1 MTAEEQDLRSVRAG
15 TVKRRV
21 AISLNA
27 AVSLLL
33 AVVLVG
39 MVNYLSYRHY
49 ARWDWSRAKY
59 YGLSD
64 KTLSLLGSLTN
75 PVQFVVFFN
84 ADQEVYEDV
93 DNLLKEYEYASPMI
107 HVERVDPDR
116 DLARTEELM
125 RRFKVEEPNVT
136 VVESGGRSMYVTAKD
151 IMQYD
156 YSMLPMGQS
165 PEKVA
170 FKGEQ
175 AFSSAIQNVT
185 QAKRPVVYFL
195 QGHGERDVESFNR
208 SAGYSTIAEEL
219 RRDNLD
225 VRKLLLGEQQDVPA
239 DADALVIA
247 GPTKR
252 LAETELAIIS
262 RYLDQKGRLMV
273 LVDPMTKTGLEGLLG
288 DWGVLLADDVVVDAT
303 RTLTGRELFITKY
316 DPHPITAPL
325 KDITAVLYL
334 PRSVEPA
341 ALPEEGGGTAD
352 KPHAMA
358 LASCT
363 DLGWAETDLEENPM
377 NYDADRDR
385 PGPVS
390 VAVAVEKGPV
400 PGINVQI
407 KPTRLVVFGDSDF
420 VANGALTGGNADF
433 FMSALNW
440 LLEREELMAI
450 APKPVE
456 QNRLIISGDELKGL
470 FWIIVMV
477 MPVIVAGLGGIV
489 WLKRRS

>member
-1 MTAEEQDLRSVRAG
+1 MTGPDRDNLG
-15 TVKRRV
+15 GHTKRRV

-27 AVSLLL
+27 ALSLLL
-33 AVVLVG
+33 AAVLAV

-64 KTLSLLGSLTN
+64 KTLGLLGSLTN
-75 PVQFVVFFN
+75 PVQVVVFFN

-93 DNLLKEYEYASPMI
+93 DNLLKEYEYASKMI
-107 HVERVDPDR
+107 RVERVDPDR

-125 RRFKVEEPNVT
+125 RRFKVEEPNVA
-136 VVESGGRSMYVTAKD
+136 VFESGGRSKYVTARD
-151 IMQYD
+151 IMDYD
-156 YSMLPMGQS
+156 YSLLPLGQP

-175 AFSSAIQNVT
+175 AFSSAIQSVT
-185 QAKRPVVYFL
+185 QARRPRVYFL

-208 SAGYSTIAEEL
+208 SAGYSAIAEEL
-219 RRDNLD
+219 RRDNIEVL
-225 VRKLLLGEQQDVPA
+225 KLLLGEQQDVPA

-247 GPTKR
+247 GPTKQ
-252 LAETELAIIS
+252 LAESEAAIVS
-262 RYLDQKGRLMV
+262 RYLNQKGRVMV
-273 LVDPMTKTGLEGLLG
+273 LTDPMTRTGLEGLLG
-288 DWGVLLADDVVVDAT
+288 DWGVVLADDVVVDAT
-303 RTLTGRELFITKY
+303 RTLTGRELFITRY
-316 DPHPITAPL
+316 DPHPITAAL
-325 KDITAVLYL
+325 KGITSVFYL

-341 ALPEEGGGTAD
+341 TSPEEGGGMAD
-352 KPHAMA
+352 KPHAVA

-363 DLGWAETDLEENPM
+363 DAGWAETDLDENPM
-377 NYDADRDR
+377 KYDVERDR

-400 PGINVQI
+400 PGIDVQI
-407 KPTRLVVFGDSDF
+407 KPMRLVVFGDSDF
-420 VANGALTGGNADF
+420 VANGAQQGGNPDF
-433 FMSALNW
+433 FMAALNW

-456 QNRLIISGDELKGL
+456 QNRLIISGDELRGL
-470 FWIIVMV
+470 FWVIVVALPM
-477 MPVIVAGLGGIV
+477 IVAGLGGIV